1 MVSRPSC
8 VAPGM
13 EKLSPGVPRAIKNKE
28 CAFEL
33 VCVCVLLLLCVCVCV
48 CVWGGGGG
56 WVEGWG
62 GVQNL

>member
-33 VCVCVLLLLCVCVCV
+33 VCVCVCVCV
-48 CVWGGGGG
+48 GGGGEG
-56 WVEGWG
+56 VEGWG